1 MDSCYLYFNH
11 NQLFIY
17 LHDSSFYESI
27 LFIHICI
34 SIYSSIYTIYSS
46 IYPSIHHYTGRPL
59 RVRIIQTL
67 ETKTALDI
75 LYSLTDLLA
84 FYQETFFK
92 IVPIENAVHSAVK
105 GCLIESK
112 RLFLTTLNRQGE
124 YLTQSPVV
132 YPIDLK
138 ASHVTRECAIQIK
151 EMLRVVSN
159 SLSSIT
165 LEASDSCHIDTVLGR
180 TFISSLLSYL
190 FVYHCRHYHFHHYHH
205 HHLHHYIVIFTI
217 IVIVIINPISIIII
231 IIVVNAI
238 YSLKGIIIQPLLQ
251 SCRLGAQSLQS
262 AEMSIFMLNNVSV
275 LQVTKMMMMLLT
287 N

>member
-1 MDSCYLYFNH
+1 MLC
-11 NQLFIY
+11 QLFIPSMY
-17 LHDSSFYESI
+17 MTHLYMNQYFP
-27 LFIHICI
+27 
-34 SIYSSIYTIYSS
+34 SIYLYRSM
-46 IYPSIHHYTGRPL
+46 YPSIQSIYLYHHTGRPL

-180 TFISSLLSYL
+180 SFISSLLSYL
-190 FVYHCRHYHFHHYHH
+190 FVYHCCHYYFHHYY
-205 HHLHHYIVIFTI
+205 HHLHHHRHCHHQSYQHH
-217 IVIVIINPISIIII
+217 NHHRCQCYLL
-231 IIVVNAI
+231 

-275 LQVTKMMMMLLT
+275 LQVTKMMMMMLLSY
-287 N
+287 

>member
-1 MDSCYLYFNH
+1 M
-11 NQLFIY
+11 
-17 LHDSSFYESI
+17 
-27 LFIHICI
+27 
-34 SIYSSIYTIYSS
+34 
-46 IYPSIHHYTGRPL
+46 
-59 RVRIIQTL
+59 
-67 ETKTALDI
+67 
-75 LYSLTDLLA
+75 
-84 FYQETFFK
+84 
-92 IVPIENAVHSAVK
+92 K

-275 LQVTKMMMMLLT
+275 LQVTKMMMMMMMMMIMVMMVIKFDFLHRHSYQVHSYYNDIIKPLLYQYIIIIIIIIIIK

>member
-1 MDSCYLYFNH
+1 MDSCYVSI
-11 NQLFIY
+11 IY
-17 LHDSSFYESI
+17 SIYVHDSSFYESI
-27 LFIHICI
+27 LFIHIFI
-34 SIYSSIYTIYSS
+34 SIYLSIYAIYSS
-46 IYPSIHHYTGRPL
+46 IYPSIHHHTGRPL

-180 TFISSLLSYL
+180 SFLYHRYNIIYL
-190 FVYHCRHYHFHHYHH
+190 FI
-205 HHLHHYIVIFTI
+205 IVVIIIFITSIIISTI
-217 IVIVIINPISIIII
+217 IVIFIINPISSIII
-231 IIVVNAI
+231 IIVVNDIYCILLKASLSSRYYSHVVSELNP
-238 YSLKGIIIQPLLQ
+238 YSLQKCLS
-251 SCRLGAQSLQS
+251 SCLIMCLCCR
-262 AEMSIFMLNNVSV
+262 
-275 LQVTKMMMMLLT
+275 
-287 N
+287 

>member
-1 MDSCYLYFNH
+1 
-11 NQLFIY
+11 
-17 LHDSSFYESI
+17 
-27 LFIHICI
+27 
-34 SIYSSIYTIYSS
+34 
-46 IYPSIHHYTGRPL
+46 
-59 RVRIIQTL
+59 
-67 ETKTALDI
+67 
-75 LYSLTDLLA
+75 LLA

-180 TFISSLLSYL
+180 SFLYHRYNIIYL
-190 FVYHCRHYHFHHYHH
+190 FI
-205 HHLHHYIVIFTI
+205 IVVIIIFITTIIISTI

-231 IIVVNAI
+231 IVVNAI
-238 YSLKGIIIQPLLQ
+238 CCILLKASLSSRYYSHVVSELNPYSLQKCLS
-251 SCRLGAQSLQS
+251 SCLIMCLCCR
-262 AEMSIFMLNNVSV
+262 
-275 LQVTKMMMMLLT
+275 
-287 N
+287 